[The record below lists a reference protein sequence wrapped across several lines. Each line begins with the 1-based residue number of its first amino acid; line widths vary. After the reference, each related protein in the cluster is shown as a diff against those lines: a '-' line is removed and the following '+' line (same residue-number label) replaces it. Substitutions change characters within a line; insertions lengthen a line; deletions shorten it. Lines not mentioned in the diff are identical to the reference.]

1 MKFSTLCKLSHFFVI
16 RCLSSK
22 FLCSTNHIQS
32 LSVQEKFQPVS
43 GNVSRYL
50 ANKSTELESSTTSQ
64 HEPPAGGG
72 SSPSPLPDPENAEQT
87 SGHTVS
93 TAMNEASASEPA
105 RPAMNSIKVPAAKSA
120 AEGQKLT
127 KSPKAATSRCRKNA
141 KDPLLQIFSAGT
153 SFS

>member
-105 RPAMNSIKVPAAKSA
+105 RPAMKTRSRTKRCILLIIRCAISLSILQTSCSICSIIAVNSIERNP
-120 AEGQKLT
+120 
-127 KSPKAATSRCRKNA
+127 
-141 KDPLLQIFSAGT
+141 
-153 SFS
+153 